1 MITRWRK
8 KNKAYE
14 ANDSPENTTF
24 SRISKPYNAPLT
36 SSPQQQSKLPTW
48 KSPKPGSINCIPRMN
63 GVNPNAV
70 GCTTFLM
77 VSICKIHLSLTRLR
91 IVSIFYCIVLHTHAL
106 LSPFTPYNYVGRP
119 ILSRK
124 RQESGALEKT
134 HPLVSHILVLSS
146 STHFVCC
153 SSRLFTLLL
162 FIQPW
167 TTVDFALWTDLVEQS
182 EFLF

>member
-8 KNKAYE
+8 NNKALE

-77 VSICKIHLSLTRLR
+77 VSIYKIHLSLTRLK
-91 IVSIFYCIVLHTHAL
+91 IVSIFLLYCIAH
-106 LSPFTPYNYVGRP
+106 SCSSFTFHP
-119 ILSRK
+119 IQLCREVNII
-124 RQESGALEKT
+124 QEKT
-134 HPLVSHILVLSS
+134 RIGC
-146 STHFVCC
+146 T
-153 SSRLFTLLL
+153 
-162 FIQPW
+162 
-167 TTVDFALWTDLVEQS
+167 
-182 EFLF
+182 